1 MGGLIGIIKAARRRP
16 SGRRS
21 GDPPP
26 EGTGPIGDS
35 GTRSGGKGQNER
47 GRTTFTGTHTNP
59 PDQGQEDTQETQ
71 HELEGLEQPDLG
83 VDPNEHLDIAG
94 REMHGG
100 EEGLDSNQQVG
111 PLAQGMYEQFFEQ
124 EHPVGQHPGL
134 PESAN
139 RRILEDPH
147 SNVSP
152 PTNRPETAGV
162 HRNPQGDLPSS
173 HHLQRPPRARRKI
186 GVRSLAG

>member
-1 MGGLIGIIKAARRRP
+1 
-16 SGRRS
+16 
-21 GDPPP
+21 
-26 EGTGPIGDS
+26 
-35 GTRSGGKGQNER
+35 
-47 GRTTFTGTHTNP
+47 
-59 PDQGQEDTQETQ
+59 
-71 HELEGLEQPDLG
+71 
-83 VDPNEHLDIAG
+83 DPNEHLDVAG

-124 EHPVGQHPGL
+124 EHAPGEDPGL

-139 RRILEDPH
+139 RRILEDPL
-147 SNVSP
+147 SNVS
-152 PTNRPETAGV
+152 PTNRPETAGA
-162 HRNPQGDLPSS
+162 HLSPEGGLPST